1 MSETL
6 FRVHYSNPTAQNS
19 TLVGAPAL
27 LYEYMKNEQN
37 QLDYKVFWALS
48 SLWLYC
54 LYVWQ
59 WPKNMFV

>member
-37 QLDYKVFWALS
+37 QLD
-48 SLWLYC
+48 
-54 LYVWQ
+54 
-59 WPKNMFV
+59 